1 MFQYF
6 SLVKRPDVVIRVF
19 CVVMV
24 ERTRPARVVSFKAEA
39 LLGQE
44 FGLIIKV

>member
-6 SLVKRPDVVIRVF
+6 SLVKRPDVIRVL

-24 ERTRPARVVSFKAEA
+24 ERTRTTRVVVSFKAEA
-39 LLGQE
+39 LLQTG
-44 FGLIIKV
+44 VCSYH